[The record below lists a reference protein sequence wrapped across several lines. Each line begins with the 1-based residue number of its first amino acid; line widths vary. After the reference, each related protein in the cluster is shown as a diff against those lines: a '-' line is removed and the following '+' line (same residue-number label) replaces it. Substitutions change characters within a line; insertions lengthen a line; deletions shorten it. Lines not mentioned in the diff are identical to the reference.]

1 MQQLP
6 KALGLLG
13 VESGVDGVRT
23 GGGLAER
30 LLEAPFV
37 EGVDG
42 VAHGLI
48 VAAQG
53 AGDPGGAL
61 APCALE
67 QYLAAAEDEGVG
79 GAQTFLQGLA
89 LVFLKRTHEDG
100 FSHSAQVSISPTT
113 SSEEALVTL
122 TSRLL
127 WWGSVGRTG

>member
-6 KALGLLG
+6 QTLGSLG

-23 GGGLAER
+23 GGALAER
-30 LLEAPFV
+30 LLRASFV

-42 VAHGLI
+42 VAHGLR

-53 AGDPGGAL
+53 ASDPGGAF

-67 QYLAAAEDEGVG
+67 QDLAAAEDEGVG
-79 GAQTFLQGLA
+79 GAQAFFKSLA

-100 FSHSAQVSISPTT
+100 FSHGAQVSISPTT
-113 SSEEALVTL
+113 SSEEAL
-122 TSRLL
+122 
-127 WWGSVGRTG
+127 GVG